1 MAVDL
6 ERLPAGRQLAVRRL
20 VLGVTQAVVAERL
33 GLPSERISEAERES
47 PYRSARALQL
57 LQGQI
62 DGVLQELERERQT
75 PAEVS

>member
-1 MAVDL
+1 MALDI
-6 ERLPAGRQLAVRRL
+6 ERLPTGRQLAVRRL

-47 PYRSARALQL
+47 PYRSARALKG

-62 DGVLQELERERQT
+62 DVVLQELERERQRV
-75 PAEVS
+75 PA